1 MQPILILSASH
12 PGILYLN
19 GSFAGEI
26 NSDLP
31 LMRPVG
37 GRGALYLDYR
47 PLSNACKSMARRL
60 VFSGG
65 APMAESAA
73 ACDGLNIIIWSG
85 GAIEIELTP
94 ESNADEIQSLRLGE
108 HRFTLDGARRRLIC
122 DGAPL
127 GKLPEGAQPPE
138 YRALAD
144 GVVLLG
150 ACTGGRYLFACDA
163 ACTHQTGFLQ
173 AQQIEIEGDGRIR
186 AVVSRSDLVGHAT
199 LEIWRLTANGLMLAS
214 SEPAWADGAPHW
226 PQTPAETARA
236 AIEAALADLDAEAEG
251 YLSPRLREQLSAAD
265 LKSMGDLCVEM
276 KYAPPSARPC
286 VGMLQLEGDHLA
298 RVRPLYF
305 RAIPSG
311 GVQGP
316 WQIDAFEWE

>member
-1 MQPILILSASH
+1 MQPILILRAMH

-47 PLSNACKSMARRL
+47 PLSDACKGMARRL
-60 VFSGG
+60 VFSSG
-65 APMAESAA
+65 APMPESAA
-73 ACDGLNIIIWSG
+73 ACDGLSIIIWPG
-85 GAIEIELTP
+85 GAIEIELNPAST
-94 ESNADEIQSLRLGE
+94 ADEIQSLRSAG
-108 HRFTLDGARRRLIC
+108 HSFTLDGARRRLIC
-122 DGAPL
+122 DGVPI
-127 GKLPEGAQPPE
+127 GKLPDGAQLPE
-138 YRALAD
+138 YRALTD

-150 ACTGGRYLFACDA
+150 TCSGGRYLFACDS
-163 ACTHQTGFLQ
+163 ACARQMGFLQ

-186 AVVSRSDLVGHAT
+186 AVVSREDLAGHAT
-199 LEIWRLTANGLMLAS
+199 LEIWRLTTNGLMLVS
-214 SEPAWADGAPHW
+214 SEPVWANGAPHW

-236 AIEAALADLDAEAEG
+236 AIEAALADLDAEAER
-251 YLSPRLREQLSAAD
+251 YLSPRYREQLSISD
-265 LKSMGDLCVEM
+265 LKAMGDLCVEM

-286 VGMLQLEGDHLA
+286 IGMLNLEGDHLA